1 MASVLPEIPDESIE
15 SVPSLAN
22 MKAVILAGG
31 RGTRLAPY
39 TSVLPKPLMP
49 VGDRSIL
56 EIVVGQLEAAGIV
69 NVNFCVGYLAHLIQ
83 AVFDNRNG
91 GDATITY
98 VREQDALGTA
108 APLRRVGGL
117 DETFLVMNG
126 DVLTTLDYAELVR
139 FHRQQGNKV
148 TIAAHKRS
156 TKIDYGMLQLD
167 LTQRVRGFRE
177 KPVIESPVSMGIY
190 VMEPDVLNHIPE
202 DEYFDFPDLIKTLLE
217 KGERVGAYRFDGIW
231 FDIGRQEDY
240 ASAVETWLE
249 AENDVVNELA
259 SRVAGPGHSAR
270 RNGNGNDGNG
280 ANGNGHSRDGW
291 AAVEAI
297 LHVAPNG
304 SSHRPPALDEAERSE
319 GVSLND
325 YTATFS
331 QVPAAVS
338 VVSTYAEDGRPHGTT
353 VSAFSSLSVEP
364 PLVMVALDRS
374 SDLLKL
380 LRTSSKFGL
389 NVLAAGQEEI
399 GRGCAR
405 KGEDKFKGVSW
416 EDDDGLPRI
425 DGTAA
430 WIACEV
436 QEFIPGGD
444 HLIVVGL
451 VTRCQALGE
460 APLLYHRRNFSQ
472 LV

>member
-1 MASVLPEIPDESIE
+1 MASALPERGRGPVDIPN
-15 SVPSLAN
+15 LAT

-56 EIVVGQLEAAGIV
+56 EILVSQLEASGIRD
-69 NVNFCVGYLAHLIQ
+69 VNFCVGYLAHLIE
-83 AVFDNRNG
+83 AVFDNRVPG
-91 GDATITY
+91 EATITY

-108 APLRRVGGL
+108 APLRLVEGL
-117 DETFLVMNG
+117 DKTFLVMNG

-139 FHRQQGNKV
+139 FHREQGNKV
-148 TIAAHKRS
+148 TIAAHKRT

-167 LTQRVRGFRE
+167 LTQRVREFRE

-190 VMEPDVLNHIPE
+190 VMEPDILDFIPE
-202 DEYFDFPDLIKTLLE
+202 HEYFDFPDLIRALLLQ
-217 KGERVGAYRFDGIW
+217 GERVGAYRYDGVW

-240 ASAVETWLE
+240 ALAVETWLE
-249 AENDVVNELA
+249 GGGELEEKNGNG
-259 SRVAGPGHSAR
+259 SV
-270 RNGNGNDGNG
+270 NGNGNGT
-280 ANGNGHSRDGW
+280 
-291 AAVEAI
+291 
-297 LHVAPNG
+297 AP
-304 SSHRPPALDEAERSE
+304 ARSE
-319 GVSLND
+319 GMIHAVPDDEEEEAKPVGVSLE
-325 YTATFS
+325 AFAETFS

-338 VVSTYAEDGRPHGTT
+338 VVSTYSKDGRPHGTT
-353 VSAFSSLSVEP
+353 VSAFCSLSVDP

-374 SDLLKL
+374 SDLLKEL
-380 LRTSSKFGL
+380 ETSMRFGI

-399 GRGCAR
+399 GLGCAR

-425 DGTAA
+425 DDTAA
-430 WIACEV
+430 WLACDV
-436 QEFIPGGD
+436 QEFMPGGD

-451 VTRCQALGE
+451 ITQCEARDE
-460 APLLYHRRNFSQ
+460 APLLYHRRAFSQ
-472 LV
+472 LA

>member
-1 MASVLPEIPDESIE
+1 MASALPELGRGPVDIPN
-15 SVPSLAN
+15 LAT

-56 EIVVGQLEAAGIV
+56 EILVSQLEASGIRD
-69 NVNFCVGYLAHLIQ
+69 VNFCVGYLAHLIE
-83 AVFDNRNG
+83 AVFDNRAPG
-91 GDATITY
+91 EATITY

-108 APLRRVGGL
+108 APLRLVEGL
-117 DETFLVMNG
+117 DKTFLVMNG

-139 FHRQQGNKV
+139 FHREQGNKV
-148 TIAAHKRS
+148 TIAAHKRT

-167 LTQRVRGFRE
+167 LTQRVREFRE

-190 VMEPDVLNHIPE
+190 VMEPDILDFIPE
-202 DEYFDFPDLIKTLLE
+202 HEYFDFPDLIRALLLQ
-217 KGERVGAYRFDGIW
+217 GERVGAYRYDGVW

-240 ASAVETWLE
+240 ALAVETWLE
-249 AENDVVNELA
+249 GGGELEEKNGNG
-259 SRVAGPGHSAR
+259 SV
-270 RNGNGNDGNG
+270 NGNGNGT
-280 ANGNGHSRDGW
+280 
-291 AAVEAI
+291 
-297 LHVAPNG
+297 AP
-304 SSHRPPALDEAERSE
+304 ARSE
-319 GVSLND
+319 GMIHAVPDDDEEEAKPVGVSLE
-325 YTATFS
+325 AFAETFS

-338 VVSTYAEDGRPHGTT
+338 VVSTYSKDGRPHGTT
-353 VSAFSSLSVEP
+353 VSAFCSLSVDP

-374 SDLLKL
+374 SDLLKEL
-380 LRTSSKFGL
+380 ETSMRFGI

-399 GRGCAR
+399 GLGCAR

-425 DGTAA
+425 DDTAA
-430 WIACEV
+430 WLACDV
-436 QEFIPGGD
+436 QEFMPGGD

-451 VTRCQALGE
+451 ITQCEARDE
-460 APLLYHRRNFSQ
+460 APLLYHRRAFSQ
-472 LV
+472 LA

>member
-1 MASVLPEIPDESIE
+1 MASVLPEIQDESIE
-15 SVPSLAN
+15 PVPSLAN

-83 AVFDNRNG
+83 AVFDNRDG

-108 APLRRVGGL
+108 APLRLVEGL

-190 VMEPDVLNHIPE
+190 VMEPDVLDHIPD
-202 DEYFDFPDLIKTLLE
+202 DEYFDFPDLIKGLLD

-240 ASAVETWLE
+240 TSAVETWLE
-249 AENDVVNELA
+249 AQNDVVSELTSRA
-259 SRVAGPGHSAR
+259 SGNGHSVR
-270 RNGNGNDGNG
+270 RNGNSKRNR
-280 ANGNGHSRDGW
+280 NGHSDDGR

-297 LHVAPNG
+297 FHVPPYG
-304 SSHRPPALDEAERSE
+304 SSQRPHALEEPKRSE
-319 GVSLND
+319 GVSLNA

-353 VSAFSSLSVEP
+353 VSAFSSLSVTP

-389 NVLAAGQEEI
+389 NVLAADQEEI

-416 EDDDGLPRI
+416 EDDEGLPRI

-451 VTRCQALGE
+451 VTRCEALEE
-460 APLLYHRRNFSQ
+460 APLLYHRRNFSH
-472 LV
+472 LA

>member
-1 MASVLPEIPDESIE
+1 MASALPELGRGPVDIPN
-15 SVPSLAN
+15 LAT

-56 EIVVGQLEAAGIV
+56 EILVSQLEASGIRD
-69 NVNFCVGYLAHLIQ
+69 VNFCVGYLAHLIE
-83 AVFDNRNG
+83 AVFDNRAPG
-91 GDATITY
+91 EARITY

-108 APLRRVGGL
+108 APLRLVEGL
-117 DETFLVMNG
+117 DKTFLVMNG

-139 FHRQQGNKV
+139 FHREQGNKV
-148 TIAAHKRS
+148 TIAAHKRT

-167 LTQRVRGFRE
+167 LTQRVREFRE

-190 VMEPDVLNHIPE
+190 VMEPDILDFIPE
-202 DEYFDFPDLIKTLLE
+202 HEYFDFPDLIRALLLQ
-217 KGERVGAYRFDGIW
+217 GERVGAYRYDGVW

-240 ASAVETWLE
+240 ALAVETWLE
-249 AENDVVNELA
+249 GGGELEEK
-259 SRVAGPGHSAR
+259 
-270 RNGNGNDGNG
+270 NGNGSV
-280 ANGNGHSRDGW
+280 NGNGT
-291 AAVEAI
+291 
-297 LHVAPNG
+297 AP
-304 SSHRPPALDEAERSE
+304 ARSE
-319 GVSLND
+319 GMIHAVPDDEEEEAKPVGVSLE
-325 YTATFS
+325 AFAETFS

-338 VVSTYAEDGRPHGTT
+338 VVSTYSKDGRPHGTT
-353 VSAFSSLSVEP
+353 VSAFCSLSVDP

-374 SDLLKL
+374 SDLLKEL
-380 LRTSSKFGL
+380 ETSMRFGI

-399 GRGCAR
+399 GLGCAR

-425 DGTAA
+425 DDTAA
-430 WIACEV
+430 WLACDV
-436 QEFIPGGD
+436 QEFMPGGD

-451 VTRCQALGE
+451 ITQCEARDE
-460 APLLYHRRNFSQ
+460 APLLYHRRAFSQ
-472 LV
+472 LA

>member
-1 MASVLPEIPDESIE
+1 MASALPELGRGPVD
-15 SVPSLAN
+15 VPNLAT

-56 EIVVGQLEAAGIV
+56 EILVSQLEASGIRD
-69 NVNFCVGYLAHLIQ
+69 VNFCVGYLAHLIE
-83 AVFDNRNG
+83 AVFDNRVPG
-91 GDATITY
+91 EATITY

-108 APLRRVGGL
+108 APLRLVEGL
-117 DETFLVMNG
+117 DKTFLVMNG

-139 FHRQQGNKV
+139 FHREQGNKV
-148 TIAAHKRS
+148 TIAAHKRT

-167 LTQRVRGFRE
+167 LTQRVREFRE

-190 VMEPDVLNHIPE
+190 VMEPDVLDFIPE
-202 DEYFDFPDLIKTLLE
+202 HEYFDFPDLIRALLLQ
-217 KGERVGAYRFDGIW
+217 GERVGAYRYDGVW

-240 ASAVETWLE
+240 ALAVETWLE
-249 AENDVVNELA
+249 GGGELA
-259 SRVAGPGHSAR
+259 EQ
-270 RNGNGNDGNG
+270 NGNGRV
-280 ANGNGHSRDGW
+280 NGNGT
-291 AAVEAI
+291 
-297 LHVAPNG
+297 AP
-304 SSHRPPALDEAERSE
+304 ARSE
-319 GVSLND
+319 GMIHAVPDDEEEAKPVGVSLE
-325 YTATFS
+325 AFAETFS

-338 VVSTYAEDGRPHGTT
+338 VVSTYSKDGRPHGTT
-353 VSAFSSLSVEP
+353 VSAFSSLSVDP

-374 SDLLKL
+374 SDLLKEL
-380 LRTSSKFGL
+380 ETSMRFGI

-399 GRGCAR
+399 GLGCAR

-425 DGTAA
+425 DDTAA
-430 WIACEV
+430 WLACDV
-436 QEFIPGGD
+436 QEFMPGGD

-451 VTRCQALGE
+451 ITQCEARDE
-460 APLLYHRRNFSQ
+460 APLLYHRRAFSQ
-472 LV
+472 LA

>member
-1 MASVLPEIPDESIE
+1 MASALPELGRGPVD
-15 SVPSLAN
+15 VPNLAT

-56 EIVVGQLEAAGIV
+56 EILVSQLEASGIRD
-69 NVNFCVGYLAHLIQ
+69 VNFCVGYLAHLIE
-83 AVFDNRNG
+83 AVFDNRAPG
-91 GDATITY
+91 EARITY

-108 APLRRVGGL
+108 APLRLVEGL
-117 DETFLVMNG
+117 DKTFLVMNG

-139 FHRQQGNKV
+139 FHREQGNKV
-148 TIAAHKRS
+148 TIAAHKRT

-167 LTQRVRGFRE
+167 LTQRVREFRE

-190 VMEPDVLNHIPE
+190 VMEPDILDFIPE
-202 DEYFDFPDLIKTLLE
+202 HEYFDFPDLIRALLLQ
-217 KGERVGAYRFDGIW
+217 GERVGAYRYDGVW

-240 ASAVETWLE
+240 ALAVETWLE
-249 AENDVVNELA
+249 GGGELEDKNGTG
-259 SRVAGPGHSAR
+259 SV
-270 RNGNGNDGNG
+270 NGNGNGT
-280 ANGNGHSRDGW
+280 
-291 AAVEAI
+291 
-297 LHVAPNG
+297 AP
-304 SSHRPPALDEAERSE
+304 ARSE
-319 GVSLND
+319 GMIHAVPDDEEEEAKPVGVSLE
-325 YTATFS
+325 AFAETFS

-338 VVSTYAEDGRPHGTT
+338 VVSTYSKDGRPHGTT
-353 VSAFSSLSVEP
+353 VSAFCSLSVDP

-374 SDLLKL
+374 SDLLKEL
-380 LRTSSKFGL
+380 ETSMRFGI

-399 GRGCAR
+399 GLGCAR

-425 DGTAA
+425 DDTAA
-430 WIACEV
+430 WLACDV
-436 QEFIPGGD
+436 QEFMPGGD

-451 VTRCQALGE
+451 ITQCEARDE
-460 APLLYHRRNFSQ
+460 APLLYHRRAFSQ
-472 LV
+472 LA